1 MTTLAAPAPVDHATP
16 APALG
21 APARPPTYSD
31 EPVVEAAVAEARACL
46 WPATEGYRAN
56 MAMLADHAERSA
68 ALRSELDAFKAEV
81 STPADPGD
89 VECDP
94 RDWPA
99 WRDVRWTTV
108 ALQLEP
114 SPGPRPF
121 EPTPAE
127 RSWWAAECERLAS
140 PRSPRWPGLIPRG
153 LAETIAR
160 TSPVGHDA

>member
-16 APALG
+16 PAAVG

-31 EPVVEAAVAEARACL
+31 EPAVEAAVGSGLACL
-46 WPATEGYRAN
+46 YPAGENYRTN
-56 MAMLADHAERSA
+56 VAMLADHADRSA
-68 ALRSELDAFKAEV
+68 ALRADLDAFKAEV
-81 STPADPGD
+81 SPAPDPGD

-99 WRDVRWTTV
+99 WTDEEKWTTV
-108 ALQLEP
+108 AP
-114 SPGPRPF
+114 APAPRPRPF

-127 RSWWAAECERLAS
+127 RSWWAAECERPAS

-160 TSPVGHDA
+160 SSPVGHDA